1 MQHLAI
7 GEFLN
12 VQYKRALL
20 NNLRRKYKILGSE
33 SEIAFERQFLNLSAF
48 YNSLPVKEPD
58 TKGRAQPAPDVVGR
72 MGNPLPA
79 EDNSDS

>member
-12 VQYKRALL
+12 VQYKRTLL
-20 NNLRRKYKILGSE
+20 NNLRRKYRILGNE

-48 YNSLPVKEPD
+48 YNSLPEDDPCTNRKVQ
-58 TKGRAQPAPDVVGR
+58 TVPDVVRR